1 MPFTEAESVKVALK
15 NGAVGLDGDK
25 ELIHVMSSGR
35 NGDGREVQVPL
46 QRAPS
51 LAQRSWAEPGFL
63 PPHGGFRDRFVLQP
77 EPKYCCQACRLV
89 LCNPRQTEC
98 GHRFC
103 ETCINELLRGP
114 HPVCPADMEPL
125 FEDKIFRDVC
135 CHREIMALKVHCRSE
150 RNGCRE
156 QMSLQQVMDHLTVCL
171 YFEVPCPLGKCKERM
186 MRKDMPDH
194 LSHKCRHREAT
205 CEFCQH
211 KMAQTELQ
219 KHKETVC
226 PAFPVACPN
235 NCSYSSILRSELQRH
250 QQDCPKAQV
259 ACSFHRYGCTFKG
272 LNQEMKEHDS
282 SCVSEHLRLMVT
294 KNTTLEAKMEDVKS
308 ELQERYKVLPGLNTR
323 LKEVEGR
330 QEEMKEKNRQVEQKL
345 SNMQKQLSSH
355 SEKLME
361 LEMELRSLRSVRED
375 VESLRGAVESV
386 RTRVSALEGG
396 RGPSNSGTHTLAGS
410 LETQLSRHDDML
422 SVHEIRLA
430 DMDLRFQVLETASFN
445 GTLIWKI
452 RDYKRRKQE
461 AVASKTLS
469 LYSQPFYT
477 GYFGYKM
484 CARVYL
490 NGDGMGKGTHLSLFF
505 VVMRG
510 EYDALL
516 TWPFRQKVTLM
527 LMDQGPARKHL
538 GDAFKPDP
546 NSSSFRRPTGD
557 MNIASGCPLFVAQTV
572 LENGTYIK
580 DDTIFIK
587 VTVDTSD
594 LPDP

>member
-1 MPFTEAESVKVALK
+1 
-15 NGAVGLDGDK
+15 
-25 ELIHVMSSGR
+25 MSAGR
-35 NGDGREVQVPL
+35 NADGRELQIPL
-46 QRAPS
+46 QQCALSLAALS
-51 LAQRSWAEPGFL
+51 LAQRPWPSDHVAGFL
-63 PPHGGFRDRFVLQP
+63 PQHGGFRDHFVATP
-77 EPKYCCQACRLV
+77 EPKYCCESCKLV

-103 ETCINELLRGP
+103 ETCISDQLSKPN
-114 HPVCPADMEPL
+114 PVCPEDKEPL
-125 FEDKIFRDVC
+125 FKDKVFRDVC
-135 CHREIMALKVHCRSE
+135 CHREIMALRVYCRSE
-150 RNGCRE
+150 KNGCKE
-156 QMSLQQVMDHLTVCL
+156 QISLQQVMDHLNVCP
-171 YFEVPCPLGKCKERM
+171 YFEVPCPLGKCKEKM
-186 MRKDMPDH
+186 MRKDIPEH
-194 LSHKCRHREAT
+194 LSWKCKHRETT
-205 CEFCQH
+205 CEFCMQ
-211 KMAQTELQ
+211 KMAMTELQ
-219 KHKETVC
+219 KHKDTVC
-226 PAFPVACPN
+226 PSFPVACPN
-235 NCSYSSILRSELQRH
+235 HCTFPSILRSKLTSH
-250 QQDCPKAQV
+250 QHECPKAHV
-259 ACSFHRYGCTFKG
+259 TCSFIRFGCNFKG
-272 LNQEMKEHDS
+272 LNQDMRDHES
-282 SCVSEHLRLMVT
+282 SFASEHLRLMAT
-294 KNTTLEAKMEDVKS
+294 RNTTLEAKVEDVKG
-308 ELQERYKVLPGLNTR
+308 ELLERYKVLPGLSSR
-323 LKEVEGR
+323 LSETLSHY
-330 QEEMKEKNRQVEQKL
+330 EEMREKNRQLDQKL
-345 SNMQKQLSSH
+345 NAMQVKLMSSH
-355 SEKLME
+355 SEKLLEME
-361 LEMELRSLRSVRED
+361 LELRSLRSVREEVETLRGT
-375 VESLRGAVESV
+375 VESIRS
-386 RTRVSALEGG
+386 RVATLEGG
-396 RGPSNSGTHTLAGS
+396 RGGANPATHT

-445 GTLIWKI
+445 GMLIWKI

-516 TWPFRQKVTLM
+516 LWPFKQKVTLM

-546 NSSSFRRPTGD
+546 NSSSFRRPTAE

>member
-1 MPFTEAESVKVALK
+1 MSAGRSV
-15 NGAVGLDGDK
+15 
-25 ELIHVMSSGR
+25 
-35 NGDGREVQVPL
+35 DGRELQVAL
-46 QRAPS
+46 Q
-51 LAQRSWAEPGFL
+51 QGFL
-63 PPHGGFRDRFVLQP
+63 PPREGFLPLREGFRDHFVMPP
-77 EPKYCCQACRLV
+77 EPKYCCESCQFV

-103 ETCINELLRGP
+103 ETCINDLLSKP
-114 HPVCPADMEPL
+114 NPVCPADREPL

-135 CHREIMALKVHCRSE
+135 CKREIMTLKVYCRSAK
-150 RNGCRE
+150 NGCKE
-156 QMSLQQVMDHLTVCL
+156 QMSLQQVMDHLNVCE
-171 YFEVPCPLGKCKERM
+171 YFEVPCPLGKCKEKI
-186 MRKDMPDH
+186 MRKDMAEH
-194 LSHKCRHREAT
+194 LSRKCKHRETT
-205 CEFCQH
+205 CEFCKH
-211 KMAQTELQ
+211 KMTLTELQ

-226 PAFPVACPN
+226 PAYPVTCPN
-235 NCSYSSILRSELQRH
+235 HCSFSSILRSELSSH
-250 QQDCPKAQV
+250 QHDCPKAQV
-259 ACSFHRYGCTFKG
+259 TCSFFRFGCSYKG
-272 LNQEMKEHDS
+272 LNQEMREHES
-282 SCVSEHLRLMVT
+282 SFASEHLRLMVAR
-294 KNTTLEAKMEDVKS
+294 NNTLEAKVDDVKS
-308 ELQERYKVLPGLNTR
+308 ELLERYKVLPSLSSR
-323 LKEVEGR
+323 LTDVDA
-330 QEEMKEKNRQVEQKL
+330 QYEEMREKNRQLDQKIASMQKL
-345 SNMQKQLSSH
+345 MSAH
-355 SEKLME
+355 SEKLLE
-361 LEMELRSLRSVRED
+361 VEMELRDLRPLRAMRDE
-375 VESLRGAVESV
+375 VEALRGAVESMRSV
-386 RTRVSALEGG
+386 VASLDSTRS
-396 RGPSNSGTHTLAGS
+396 GPGTHTLAS
-410 LETQLSRHDDML
+410 LETQLSRHDEML
-422 SVHEIRLA
+422 SVHDIRLA
-430 DMDLRFQVLETASFN
+430 DMDLKLQVLETASFN

-452 RDYKRRKQE
+452 RDYKRRKAE

-516 TWPFRQKVTLM
+516 PWPFKQKVTLM
-527 LMDQGPARKHL
+527 LMDQGPTRKHL

-546 NSSSFRRPTGD
+546 NSSSFRRPTGE